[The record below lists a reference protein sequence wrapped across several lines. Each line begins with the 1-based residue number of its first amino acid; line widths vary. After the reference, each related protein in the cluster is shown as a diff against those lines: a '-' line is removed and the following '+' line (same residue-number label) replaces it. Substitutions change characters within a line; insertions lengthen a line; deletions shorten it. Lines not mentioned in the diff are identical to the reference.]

1 MKRTPLKR
9 GKPLKAKKRMSQTSG
24 KRRAYRAS
32 ESGKLANLYMGLVKQ
47 LPCVICGE
55 MGVDAHHVI
64 CNRYGA
70 RKSSDFD
77 VIPLARQYHRAEY
90 PTGIH
95 AGKETWRGIW
105 GADWSYIPATRAN
118 VLAMVDDDTR
128 RMLQAAFDE
137 ANEK

>member
-1 MKRTPLKR
+1 MKRPPLKR
-9 GKPLKAKKRMSQTSG
+9 GKPLQAKKRINPASG

-32 ESGKLANLYMGLVKQ
+32 ETGKLASLYMGLVKQ

-64 CNRYGA
+64 CDRYGA

-77 VIPLARQYHRAEY
+77 VIPLAPLYHRADF

-95 AGKETWRGIW
+95 AGKETWREIW
-105 GADWSYIPATRAN
+105 GADWLYIPATRAA

-128 RMLQAAFDE
+128 RRLQAAFDE
-137 ANEK
+137 ADKN